1 MYGRRDHCLGSI
13 GSFVPV
19 FDKCSCD
26 FSRQLFISK
35 YLLFVNYSGAKDA
48 RDWKRVFEGTVQFF
62 GLCTEM
68 VLCYVNVYHIE
79 NFPKTHS
86 WKI

>member
-26 FSRQLFISK
+26 FSRQLLISK
-35 YLLFVNYSGAKDA
+35 YLLFVNDSGAKNA
-48 RDWKRVFEGTVQFF
+48 RDWKRVFKGTVQFF
-62 GLCTEM
+62 CFEV
-68 VLCYVNVYHIE
+68 VLCFVNVYHIE
-79 NFPKTHS
+79 MLSISLKKHTF
-86 WKI
+86 